1 MRLEKVMKGVPSHLK
16 PDAITN
22 QRSSSGKPC
31 FARSCS
37 VLVRDWR
44 EWNWPLEDNAVGV
57 KCNLRFIQ
65 KPILTNAISTQ
76 QSRKNNLTMV
86 EKSHLRYQN
95 LSFLNIQ
102 FRRLM
107 MSWKWL
113 GLSLFSKG
121 SIERLEK
128 LVTQKLFLWH
138 SD

>member
-1 MRLEKVMKGVPSHLK
+1 MRLGKVMKGVPSHLK

-22 QRSSSGKPC
+22 QRSCSEKPC
-31 FARSCS
+31 FARNCS

-44 EWNWPLEDNAVGV
+44 KWNWPLEDNAVVV

-76 QSRKNNLTMV
+76 QSRKNNLTMI

-95 LSFLNIQ
+95 LSFLNIE

-107 MSWKWL
+107 ISWKWL

-121 SIERLEK
+121 NIEQIEK
-128 LVTQKLFLWH
+128 LVTQKLFL
-138 SD
+138 

>member
-1 MRLEKVMKGVPSHLK
+1 MKGVPSHLK

-31 FARSCS
+31 FARNCS
-37 VLVRDWR
+37 VLVRDWQK
-44 EWNWPLEDNAVGV
+44 WNWPLDDNAVGV

-95 LSFLNIQ
+95 ISFLNIQ

-107 MSWKWL
+107 ISWKWL

-121 SIERLEK
+121 NIEQLEK